1 MEVLTNTVNELIAAN
16 LSTLK
21 KTDLQVKLKEF
32 QDVLRQVHDE
42 MNRRQSDPDDRI
54 ANILSRLS
62 SLEQKE
68 ESNSRQIESLKKENI
83 ALKKKIVE
91 LESHLDDAEDRFV
104 EIEKAVTNVE
114 QYTRR
119 ENFEIS
125 GIPTNIPHD
134 QLKEKVLNIAN
145 TILERTNNN
154 PVTSKDVHA
163 CHRLKEENGQASVI
177 VRMVNRE
184 DTVAILKAKK
194 KLAEKSN
201 ELGFPESLYI
211 NENLCNGTK
220 NIYSEARKLKKKGL
234 VSSCWTYNGVVH
246 FKKRDDEA
254 KGKKIFHLADF
265 ERHFSL
271 EQLGWE

>member
-1 MEVLTNTVNELIAAN
+1 MRSYGGFNKHCECELIAAY

-42 MNRRQSDPDDRI
+42 MNHHQSDPDDRI
-54 ANILSRLS
+54 TNILSRLT
-62 SLEQKE
+62 SLEDKGK
-68 ESNSRQIESLKKENI
+68 SNTRQIESLKKENI

-104 EIEKAVTNVE
+104 EIEKAVTSVE

-145 TILERTNNN
+145 TILERINSDPLT
-154 PVTSKDVHA
+154 PKDLHA

-194 KLAEKSN
+194 KLPEKSN
-201 ELGFPESLYI
+201 ELGFQEKLYV
-211 NENLCNGTK
+211 NENAMVQKT
-220 NIYSEARKLKKKGL
+220 
-234 VSSCWTYNGVVH
+234 
-246 FKKRDDEA
+246 FMQKRE
-254 KGKKIFHLADF
+254 
-265 ERHFSL
+265 S
-271 EQLGWE
+271 